1 MNLRST
7 LSTLLLLAAL
17 LPAARAANH
26 VLEIKSAA
34 DYVTIP
40 DSDSLDLAATF
51 TLEAWVKGNPGE
63 GAVVS
68 KRRSEGGTGVRLAV
82 IQGKVQIGFNNDPG
96 GNRGINVVVES
107 PKLIEPGKWYH
118 IATTYDGTIAKVYIN
133 GSLEGSFEFSES
145 LINSS
150 MPMTIGQEGIPGGP
164 GPFLGLIDEVRV
176 WNRAL
181 SAEEIQSR
189 MSIQLT
195 GEEPGLVGYWNF
207 DDQTASDRSVYRN
220 DGELIGGAQLVE
232 DPLIFLQ
239 IHRAVEII
247 SVSGSSTSTYQL
259 QFKPDATAD
268 EWTNLGEP
276 FTGGEPVQFFDST
289 RAGQKLYRAIR
300 LQ

>member
-1 MNLRST
+1 MPLRST
-7 LSTLLLLAAL
+7 LSTLLLLVAL
-17 LPAARAANH
+17 LPVTQAANH

-40 DSDSLDLAATF
+40 DSDSLDLASTF
-51 TLEAWVKGNPGE
+51 TLEAWINPSRIAAQDQGVVAQNRSPNGTGFSLRVRAQ
-63 GAVVS
+63 GASLALNDGKTINIVGG
-68 KRRSEGGTGVRLAV
+68 GGTELSV
-82 IQGKVQIGFNNDPG
+82 
-96 GNRGINVVVES
+96 GNWS
-107 PKLIEPGKWYH
+107 H
-118 IATTYDGTIAKVYIN
+118 IATTYDGTTARTYIN
-133 GSLEGSFEFSES
+133 GELKNSY
-145 LINSS
+145 LITLRLA
-150 MPMTIGQEGIPGGP
+150 PTREPLIIGQEDLGGNHSA
-164 GPFLGLIDEVRV
+164 FLGLIDEVRV

-207 DDQTASDRSVYRN
+207 DDQTAKDRSVYHN

-276 FTGGEPVQFFDST
+276 FTGGEPIQFFDST
-289 RAGQKLYRAIR
+289 TSGQKLYRAIR
-300 LQ
+300 IQ